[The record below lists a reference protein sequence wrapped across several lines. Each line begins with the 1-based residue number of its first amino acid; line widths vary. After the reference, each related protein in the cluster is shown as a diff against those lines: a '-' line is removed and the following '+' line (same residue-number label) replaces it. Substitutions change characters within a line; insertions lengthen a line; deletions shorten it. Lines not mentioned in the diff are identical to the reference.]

1 MAAFRLQILID
12 YAEERSK
19 QAAQELRRLRLK
31 WAQEEQKKQQLEGYL
46 EDYQLRL
53 NDVAMGGI
61 SVAMMMDF
69 RRFISK
75 IELAITTQEEEIVR
89 CKQQWERAQLLW
101 TEREREVKAYHALK
115 SRHEKAELIKENRRD
130 QRLQDEFAQ
139 NGHQRRKVEQSTLFK

>member
-1 MAAFRLQILID
+1 MATFRLQILVD

-46 EDYQLRL
+46 EDYQIRL
-53 NDVAMGGI
+53 NNVAIGGMTMT
-61 SVAMMMDF
+61 VMMDF

-75 IELAITTQEEEIVR
+75 IELAISTQQEEIVR
-89 CKQQWERAQLLW
+89 CRQQWEIAQGIW
-101 TEREREVKAYHALK
+101 NEREREVKAYHALR
-115 SRHEKAELIKENRRD
+115 SRHDQAELVKENRRD

-139 NGHQRRKVEQSTLFK
+139 NGHQRRLMEQSGTSR

>member
-1 MAAFRLQILID
+1 MAAFRLQILVD

-19 QAAQELRRLRLK
+19 QAAQELRRLRLR

-53 NDVAMGGI
+53 NNTAASGM
-61 SVAMMMDF
+61 SVTMMMDF

-75 IELAITTQEEEIVR
+75 IELAIATQQEEIVR
-89 CKQQWERAQLLW
+89 CRQQWERAQEVW
-101 TEREREVKAYHALK
+101 NEREREVKAYHAL
-115 SRHEKAELIKENRRD
+115 RARYEQAELVKENRRD

-139 NGHQRRKVEQSTLFK
+139 NGHQRRVARQTTSH

>member
-1 MAAFRLQILID
+1 MATFRLQILID

-53 NDVAMGGI
+53 NAVAMGGI
-61 SVAMMMDF
+61 SVSMMMDF

-75 IELAITTQEEEIVR
+75 IELAIATQQEEIVR
-89 CKQQWERAQLLW
+89 CRQQWEIAQSLW
-101 TEREREVKAYHALK
+101 NEREREVKAYHALR
-115 SRHEKAELIKENRRD
+115 SRHEKAEQVKENRRD

-139 NGHQRRKVEQSTLFK
+139 NGHQRRKIELSSS